1 MDRLTGW
8 RGNNEWKDRQTK
20 NTDRLKD
27 CDTDRQTEKQ
37 TDRLTYN
44 QKQRDGLM
52 HGQMDKHT
60 LIDRR
65 IYRVT
70 DIRAGRWM
78 DRLASWEEN
87 NEWNFFVSYTQIKLQ
102 LSSSSSFLQKA
113 QTF

>member
-1 MDRLTGW
+1 MNTHTLLDGRMSKQTNVCTDRQTDRWIDRPTGW

-27 CDTDRQTEKQ
+27 WNTDRQTEKQ

-52 HGQMDKHT
+52 HGQMDKHI

-65 IYRVT
+65 IYRHT
-70 DIRAGRWM
+70 GR
-78 DRLASWEEN
+78 
-87 NEWNFFVSYTQIKLQ
+87 
-102 LSSSSSFLQKA
+102 QKDG
-113 QTF
+113 QTGSLGRK